1 MIKHMASFIIY
12 HHNVTVM
19 IKNVGAFTEHCLH
32 KQYYFCEFLIIE
44 IEDEHF
50 CFKNCGDLLKASK
63 S

>member
-19 IKNVGAFTEHCLH
+19 IKNVGAFTENCFH
-32 KQYYFCEFLIIE
+32 KNNISEFFLIE

-50 CFKNCGDLLKASK
+50 CFKNCGDLSKASK
-63 S
+63 F